1 MYVCWGH
8 QRSVSIQW
16 TEDITKGRQVLDAAK
31 KYGFFFFSFPCIRV
45 YMVVYIMYTCVGA
58 CVCRCLWRLEVDVR
72 SLPQFLFHLIHW
84 SRISPSN
91 PEVATRLVSLA
102 CLLWAVIPSGP
113 PPSPDGCGFRRSE
126 LQFLFFCRKCF
137 NLQTSWFL
145 SVRTMLVSR
154 RQVLTFWS

>member
-1 MYVCWGH
+1 MCQYSE
-8 QRSVSIQW
+8 QRTSPKGDRSLMQPRNMVS
-16 TEDITKGRQVLDAAK
+16 
-31 KYGFFFFSFPCIRV
+31 FFFSFPCIRV

-72 SLPQFLFHLIHW
+72 SLPQFLFHLIHG

-102 CLLWAVIPSGP
+102 SLLWAVIPSGP
-113 PPSPDGCGFRRSE
+113 PPSPDGCGFWRSE

-154 RQVLTFWS
+154 RQVLTF

>member
-1 MYVCWGH
+1 MCTLVGDTKEVCQYSE
-8 QRSVSIQW
+8 QRTSP
-16 TEDITKGRQVLDAAK
+16 TETGPWCSQEIW
-31 KYGFFFFSFPCIRV
+31 FFSFHVSVCIWS
-45 YMVVYIMYTCVGA
+45 YTYMYTCVGA

-91 PEVATRLVSLA
+91 PEVAINLVSLA
-102 CLLWAVIPSGP
+102 SLLWVVISSGP
-113 PPSPDGCGFRRSE
+113 TRSPDSRGFQRSE
-126 LQFLFFCRKCF
+126 LQCLFFCRKCF